1 MVCKC
6 RHEEHIGECRVAI
19 YAGPVLVDLCR
30 CTIEKPFPRLGL
42 LRVLR
47 GNLPVGFPARAPLS
61 TANRL
66 ASSPEEHEGDQ
77 E

>member
-1 MVCKC
+1 MVCKCSKC

-19 YAGPVLVDLCR
+19 RVGPVLVDLCR
-30 CTIEKPFPRLGL
+30 CTIEKPFPR
-42 LRVLR
+42 
-47 GNLPVGFPARAPLS
+47 FPRPSLPLS

-66 ASSPEEHEGDQ
+66 ASSPEEYEGDQ

>member
-19 YAGPVLVDLCR
+19 RVGPVLVDLCR
-30 CTIEKPFPRLGL
+30 CTIEKPFPR
-42 LRVLR
+42 
-47 GNLPVGFPARAPLS
+47 FPRPSPLVHR
-61 TANRL
+61 NQL

>member
-6 RHEEHIGECRVAI
+6 RHDEHIGECRVSI

-30 CTIEKPFPRLGL
+30 CTIEKPFPRLPRSG
-42 LRVLR
+42 
-47 GNLPVGFPARAPLS
+47 PPLS
-61 TANRL
+61 TANRR

>member
-30 CTIEKPFPRLGL
+30 CTIEKPFPR
-42 LRVLR
+42 
-47 GNLPVGFPARAPLS
+47 FPRPSPLLS
-61 TANRL
+61 TANRRQV
-66 ASSPEEHEGDQ
+66 PPKNTKETRE
-77 E
+77 

>member
-19 YAGPVLVDLCR
+19 RVGSVLVDLCR
-30 CTIEKPFPRLGL
+30 CTIEKP
-42 LRVLR
+42 
-47 GNLPVGFPARAPLS
+47 FPARAPLS

-66 ASSPEEHEGDQ
+66 ASSPEEYEGDQ